1 MPMHYTL
8 GEYEIGQ
15 MKALLAQ
22 LEEIYSED
30 VASQLRQLIEAALV
44 DGFLT
49 DKEIYALL
57 ELLPMVIPQIQGEE
71 TPSIEQSACNDDW
84 PECNAAVVSRKKRL
98 HLQLQQHLSHLL
110 FMQETVHKVVLRRGQ
125 RKNMINGII

>member
-15 MKALLAQ
+15 MKALLIQ
-22 LEEIYSED
+22 LEEMYSED

-44 DGFLT
+44 NGYLT
-49 DKEIYALL
+49 DKEIYKLL
-57 ELLPMVIPQIQGEE
+57 ELLPMVIPQLQEE
-71 TPSIEQSACNDDW
+71 MPSIEQSECNDDW

-110 FMQETVHKVVLRRGQ
+110 FMQEAVHKVVLRRGQ
-125 RKNMINGII
+125 SKNMINGII

>member
-15 MKALLAQ
+15 MKALLIE
-22 LEEIYSED
+22 LEEMYSED

-44 DGFLT
+44 NGLLT
-49 DKEIYALL
+49 DKEIYKLL
-57 ELLPMVIPQIQGEE
+57 ELLPMVIPQLQEE
-71 TPSIEQSACNDDW
+71 MPSIEQSECNDDW

-98 HLQLQQHLSHLL
+98 HLQLQQQLSHLL
-110 FMQETVHKVVLRRGQ
+110 FMQEAIHKVVLRRGQ
-125 RKNMINGII
+125 SKKMINGII

>member
-15 MKALLAQ
+15 MKALLIQ
-22 LEEIYSED
+22 LEEMYSED
-30 VASQLRQLIEAALV
+30 VASQLRQLIETALV
-44 DGFLT
+44 NGYLT
-49 DKEIYALL
+49 DKEIYKLL
-57 ELLPMVIPQIQGEE
+57 ELLPMVIPQLQEE
-71 TPSIEQSACNDDW
+71 MPAIEQSECNDDW

-110 FMQETVHKVVLRRGQ
+110 FMQEAVHKVVLRRGQ
-125 RKNMINGII
+125 SKNMINGII

>member
-1 MPMHYTL
+1 MRMHYTL
-8 GEYEIGQ
+8 GEYQIGQ

-49 DKEIYALL
+49 DKEIYKLL
-57 ELLPMVIPQIQGEE
+57 ELLPMVIPQLQEE
-71 TPSIEQSACNDDW
+71 EMPSIEQSEFNDDW

-98 HLQLQQHLSHLL
+98 HLQLQQQLSHLL
-110 FMQETVHKVVLRRGQ
+110 FMQEAVHKVVLRRGQ
-125 RKNMINGII
+125 SKKMINGII